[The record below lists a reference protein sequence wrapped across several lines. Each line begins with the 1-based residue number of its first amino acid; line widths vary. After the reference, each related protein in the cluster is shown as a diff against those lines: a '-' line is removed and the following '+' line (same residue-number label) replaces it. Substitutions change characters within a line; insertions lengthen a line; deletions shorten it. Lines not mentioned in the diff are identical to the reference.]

1 MASRAITRKRS
12 RAQFDEEDE
21 LASDMDKTPLS
32 NAKRKKSNVT
42 TPSSGRGTVLGSI
55 RKSLGGIGGLLGF
68 REQGKE
74 NATAE
79 DEDELADNEV
89 STPSKKKKPEKD
101 IFDVP
106 SSPEEERRIL
116 ARRGG
121 SASSLKRV
129 DSIKGK
135 SSTSKQ
141 RGSRASIEE
150 EFSDMY
156 EVPDD
161 EATPKQRKN
170 YANTVER
177 AKAHLAPIVQQSR
190 PDTPKRKPGRPR
202 KSEILKQEKQVSNK
216 AAREKMMAD
225 QQNKSDEEESVEA
238 PSRREPRRTKH
249 ESLVESAAPQT
260 GATST
265 VRRSGMSAR
274 DKLLVPEPEKELKS
288 ALTPSKNG
296 RGRGR
301 PRKSVAFE
309 GVEEVDLGFKD
320 LPDSASAKKAK
331 KSKPVE
337 VTPVT
342 IPDSEESNPSD
353 IVAEEDD
360 DDVVAEESSGS
371 DEDDVACARCSGLDS
386 EKSNPIILCDKCD
399 SGLHLKCSKLNKLPK
414 GSWLCPSC
422 MPKPKADD
430 LYCRVCSRPNS
441 TKRNQI
447 ILCETCDYGIHL
459 DCSSMDEIPD
469 GEWYCPECKPE
480 PGRDLVVKSGSLLE
494 TSRKFPD
501 IEGFESHLRCMQRVL
516 LDKLTG
522 QRRIKPIGHDDEMQ
536 KVYQVVEQTVLA
548 GEGNSML
555 VIGARG
561 VGKTAVS

>member
-1 MASRAITRKRS
+1 MSSRAITRKRS
-12 RAQFDEEDE
+12 RAQFNEVDE
-21 LASDMDKTPLS
+21 LASDIEKTPLS

-42 TPSSGRGTVLGSI
+42 APSSGHGTVFGSI

-74 NATAE
+74 NASAE

-89 STPSKKKKPEKD
+89 STPSRRKPVKD

-116 ARRGG
+116 GRRGG
-121 SASSLKRV
+121 SASSLKKV
-129 DSIKGK
+129 DSTKGK
-135 SSTSKQ
+135 GSTNKQ
-141 RGSRASIEE
+141 RGSKASVEE
-150 EFSDMY
+150 PVADIY
-156 EVPDD
+156 DVPED
-161 EATPKQRKN
+161 EPTPKQGKK
-170 YANTVER
+170 YGNTVER
-177 AKAHLAPIVQQSR
+177 AKAHLAPVVQQSSL
-190 PDTPKRKPGRPR
+190 DTPKRKPGRPPR
-202 KSEILKQEKQVSNK
+202 KSEILKQAKQLSNK

-225 QQNKSDEEESVEA
+225 QQKEAEEEESAET
-238 PSRREPRRTKH
+238 PSRRESRRTKR
-249 ESLVESAAPQT
+249 EGSVESPQP
-260 GATST
+260 GAVST
-265 VRRSGMSAR
+265 ARKSGKSAR

-288 ALTPSKNG
+288 ALTPSKHG

-309 GVEEVDLGFKD
+309 DVEDVDLGFKD
-320 LPDSASAKKAK
+320 LPDSASANKAN
-331 KSKPVE
+331 KSKLVE
-337 VTPVT
+337 VAPSA
-342 IPDSEESNPSD
+342 IPDNEESNLSA
-353 IVAEEDD
+353 VAAAEET
-360 DDVVAEESSGS
+360 SGS

-422 MPKPKADD
+422 APKPKADD
-430 LYCRVCSRPNS
+430 LYCRICSRPDS

-459 DCSSMDEIPD
+459 DCSGMDEIPE
-469 GEWYCPECKPE
+469 GEWFCPECKPE
-480 PGRDLVVKSGSLLE
+480 SGRDLPSKPGSLLE
-494 TSRKFPD
+494 TSSKFPD
-501 IEGFESHLRCMQRVL
+501 IEGFETHLRCMQRVL

-522 QRRIKPIGHDDEMQ
+522 QKRIKPMGHDDEMQ